1 MDRYNDSKID
11 RLIDNGYYFNFKNYL
26 YAALELLKKNLIIF
40 TAYSAT
46 ILLLAIV
53 LSPLKAAGSIIFLL
67 TIGPF
72 LAGFYLTIRKIDF
85 GQLAKLSDFYQGF
98 LNPAQPMFAYALV
111 NLIVIMGSFLFLIP
125 GIYFAVAFSFVLP
138 FVVFK
143 KMNVLTALETS
154 RQLITKQWFEVFI
167 FVLILGFLNVIG
179 LLLWGLGLLISLPF
193 SIIAIYFAY
202 KDIIGFEIYNS
213 EEKDSEI
220 NMNYFR

>member
-26 YAALELLKKNLIIF
+26 YSALELLKKNLINF

-46 ILLLAIV
+46 IILLAIV
-53 LSPLKAAGSIIFLL
+53 LSPLKAVGSIIFLL
-67 TIGPF
+67 AIGPF
-72 LAGFYLTIRKIDF
+72 LAGFYLTIRKINL
-85 GQLAKLSDFYQGF
+85 GQVAKLSDFYQGF
-98 LNPAQPMFAYALV
+98 LNPSQPMFAYALV
-111 NLIVIMGSFLFLIP
+111 NLIVLMGSFLFLIP

-193 SIIAIYFAY
+193 SVIAIYFAY
-202 KDIIGFEIYNS
+202 KDIIGFEINNS
-213 EEKDSEI
+213 EENDSDI